1 MRRGLMA
8 WNEAEISL
16 AALDARAE
24 RLRAAMREDGLDGF
38 LIYTNFPRPSAV
50 AWLTSFTPYWSEA
63 ILYVPIEGEIVFATA
78 LSKRVGQWARSVN
91 PVGEIAHTPRPGVE
105 TGRRIAAAGARRI
118 GVLEFDLFPNGVY
131 EDCAKAATA
140 ATFVDGS
147 AAFSRARAMIDATER
162 SLIDHADLLARAG
175 LAAVDPE
182 SASAG
187 EAVAAAEEK
196 VRLGGAEE
204 VYVAIAPDLDRDRR
218 FIRSIRRRAASD
230 AASRCVYRRL
240 TKGAGCAASRPS
252 RETKRAARPSLR
264 QMPGSTKQ
272 LRVSTTAS
280 PRLAAQIA
288 EAVASLPDATVT
300 RWSAESCLG
309 SYPLEAIAGEGAS
322 IERKTKAGSFV
333 VLEPRSRR
341 CGRALER
348 RRAWPFWASEC
359 VVGSR
364 W

>member
-63 ILYVPIEGEIVFATA
+63 ILYVPAEGDIVFATA

-91 PVGEIAHTPRPGVE
+91 PVGEIAHTPRPGAE
-105 TGRRIAAAGARRI
+105 ISRRIAAAGARRI
-118 GVLEFDLFPNGVY
+118 GVLEFDLFPNGLY
-131 EDCAKAATA
+131 EDCEKAATA

-147 AAFSRARAMIDATER
+147 AAFSRARAIIDE
-162 SLIDHADLLARAG
+162 
-175 LAAVDPE
+175 
-182 SASAG
+182 
-187 EAVAAAEEK
+187 VAAAEEK

-218 FIRSIRRRAASD
+218 FVRLSGTAPLGRRFA
-230 AASRCVYRRL
+230 
-240 TKGAGCAASRPS
+240 
-252 RETKRAARPSLR
+252 
-264 QMPGSTKQ
+264 
-272 LRVSTTAS
+272 LRVSAAYKGSWVRRIATFACDEEGRNVAAQAAAWFDKPTARLDDRS
-280 PRLAAQIA
+280 PLAAQIA

-300 RWSAESCLG
+300 RWSAESCFG
-309 SYPLEAIAGEGAS
+309 SYPLEAIAGAGTSKQRETEAGSLVVLSLDLVVAGVPWSGGAPIILGEGA
-322 IERKTKAGSFV
+322 R
-333 VLEPRSRR
+333 
-341 CGRALER
+341 
-348 RRAWPFWASEC
+348 
-359 VVGSR
+359 
-364 W
+364 